1 MKLKKAIK
9 ILTYHNKWRRG
20 EKEEMKYTA
29 KGLGIA
35 IDVILNELKA
45 KKERPKT
52 TSSLLDFDNEEVKVN
67 VIKYMPKII
76 IE

>member
-20 EKEEMKYTA
+20 LKEDYKYTA

-35 IDVILNELKA
+35 IDVILDEF
-45 KKERPKT
+45 KK
-52 TSSLLDFDNEEVKVN
+52 
-67 VIKYMPKII
+67 
-76 IE
+76 